1 MTPTKK
7 SRARK
12 ATTSSSNAPRYGAAA
27 SKRAES
33 APAPAP
39 ALQRDKKGTL
49 KRGSQARQKN
59 A

>member
-1 MTPTKK
+1 MSIVKTVSCLDGYDPDALRVDKD
-7 SRARK
+7 
-12 ATTSSSNAPRYGAAA
+12 AA